1 MLASSAPHLA
11 VMDGDLQHDERLL
24 SGQGF
29 KILLDLFAST
39 QMAFAAHAQTTKQL
53 ACNGQLIGGPKP
65 QSPSQIAAQLGVGA
79 ANVDLD
85 LGSRKLATQIVSN
98 NNIQLQFS
106 TKEFTG
112 EYFHLTGDLFLIYKS
127 GQLARLRCKQ
137 SLNLTN

>member
-1 MLASSAPHLA
+1 MFDTVFSSLRLDMKPITNRLKLTSALLATS
-11 VMDGDLQHDERLL
+11 
-24 SGQGF
+24 
-29 KILLDLFAST
+29 
-39 QMAFAAHAQTTKQL
+39 MAFAAHAQTTKQV

-65 QSPSQIAAQLGVGA
+65 QSPLQIAAQLEVCT

-85 LGSRKLATQIVSN
+85 LGSGKLATQIVSN

-137 SLNLTN
+137 ALNLTN

>member
-1 MLASSAPHLA
+1 MFDTVFSSLRLDMKPITNRLKLTSALLATS
-11 VMDGDLQHDERLL
+11 
-24 SGQGF
+24 
-29 KILLDLFAST
+29 
-39 QMAFAAHAQTTKQL
+39 MAFAAHAQTTKQL

-65 QSPSQIAAQLGVGA
+65 QSPLQIAAQLEVST

-85 LGSRKLATQIVSN
+85 LGSGKLATQIVSN

-137 SLNLTN
+137 ALNLTN